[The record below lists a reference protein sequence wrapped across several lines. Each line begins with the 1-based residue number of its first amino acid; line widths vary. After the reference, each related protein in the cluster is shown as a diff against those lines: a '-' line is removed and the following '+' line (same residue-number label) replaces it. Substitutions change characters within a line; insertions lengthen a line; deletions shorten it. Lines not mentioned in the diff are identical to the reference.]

1 MRRLVCGDFVREAT
15 RGTGYCVAGHIA
27 TNHPNGGANMNMKLK
42 RVYIKR
48 AGGEIASEACYAA
61 WKGFSA
67 KAYPLDF
74 FEWDEL
80 TGRHLPLD
88 RNTLVVGGTVAVHL
102 SLKQLGVPVPLPLN
116 IPESLLSFAGRKVWP
131 TTLGAVRQQFA
142 RESSGPVFVKPL
154 ASAKEFVGLVLAR
167 GADLDRVRHLD
178 DDLALQAAEPVSFVS
193 EWRYF
198 ILRGMIVGTAHYKG
212 DCFTHPDSTTIRR
225 AVAEYAAAPTAYG
238 LDFGVTADGRTLLIE
253 ANDGFALGCYGL
265 DPVIYCEMLEARWCE
280 IVGIT

>member
-1 MRRLVCGDFVREAT
+1 
-15 RGTGYCVAGHIA
+15 
-27 TNHPNGGANMNMKLK
+27 MKLK

-80 TGRHLPLD
+80 TGRHLPLE
-88 RNTLVVGGTVAVHL
+88 RSTLVVGGTVAVHL
-102 SLKQLGVPVPLPLN
+102 ALKQLVVPVPPPLN
-116 IPESLLSFAGRKVWP
+116 IPESLLPFAGRKVWT
-131 TTLGAVRQQFA
+131 TTLGEIRRQFA
-142 RESSGPVFVKPL
+142 DGSGGPVFAKPL
-154 ASAKEFVGLVLAR
+154 ASAKEFAGTVLATV
-167 GADLDRVRHLD
+167 ADLDRVRHLG
-178 DDLALQAAEPVSFVS
+178 DDLPLQAAEPVGFAS

-198 ILRGMIVGTAHYKG
+198 VLRGGIVGVAHYKG
-212 DCFTHPDSTTIRR
+212 DCFTHPDAATVRR
-225 AVAEYAAAPTAYG
+225 AVAGYADSPAAYG

-280 IVGIT
+280 IVGIA